1 MTGVPHVNHDQVA
14 VVTGGGRGI
23 GFAIAGALADT
34 GYHVVILDSGV
45 QLDGQRPDAGPAA
58 EAASRLAARGGSA
71 EGIACDVADA
81 DLVQT
86 AFAGLA
92 ERRGRVDVLV
102 NVAGILRPGPFLEDT
117 RSTWDAVLGT
127 HLGGHINTIGAVLP
141 GMLSRGSGRIINF
154 TSTAALLGSRRQP
167 AYSTVKEGI
176 VGLSRR
182 LASLLA
188 SAGVSVN
195 AVAPAAATRMSTGL
209 RVTHAE
215 KLSERRPDLYDRDAA
230 HVGRFVRWL
239 SGPESA
245 GVTGKL
251 FLASG
256 NYVIEYEHLRLR
268 KWSMIPPDGTGPE
281 PVVTG
286 SQLAECLRWVI
297 GRPHPTLIGPW
308 PTRDFRLATV
318 ERLFEGAS
326 IGPDLTAAP
335 AQDRDRREAAAVLA
349 IGDDERSASVLG
361 QAGDVVRA
369 EDWPSRA
376 GGVAAVPAAGAVVFA
391 PDLAAA
397 GGMLPDPGAARSAVA
412 DLLGHVQSAVEL
424 TAHHDDRGV
433 VIVLPGWLPWL
444 DEHADLARWLAWYA
458 AVGLVRGAAATEAIY
473 GVRVNGLVLGQG
485 HQRLAGATV
494 RYLLAAESSWLNGY
508 VLTVDERGVGLLSDE
523 EPRWQGYT
531 TEEELALPKG
541 LLANLSD

>member
-1 MTGVPHVNHDQVA
+1 M
-14 VVTGGGRGI
+14 
-23 GFAIAGALADT
+23 
-34 GYHVVILDSGV
+34 
-45 QLDGQRPDAGPAA
+45 
-58 EAASRLAARGGSA
+58 
-71 EGIACDVADA
+71 ADA
-81 DLVQT
+81 DLVRT

-117 RSTWDAVLGT
+117 RGTWDAVLGT

-167 AYSTVKEGI
+167 AYSTAKEGI

-182 LASLLA
+182 LASLLS

-215 KLSERRPDLYDRDAA
+215 KLAERRPDLYDRDAA

-239 SGPESA
+239 AGPEAA

-256 NYVIEYEHLRLR
+256 NYVTEYEHLRLR
-268 KWSMIPPDGTGPE
+268 KWSVIPPDGTGPE

-326 IGPDLTAAP
+326 IGPDLAAAP

-361 QAGDVVRA
+361 QAGR
-369 EDWPSRA
+369 RR
-376 GGVAAVPAAGAVVFA
+376 
-391 PDLAAA
+391 
-397 GGMLPDPGAARSAVA
+397 PGRGLAVA
-412 DLLGHVQSAVEL
+412 
-424 TAHHDDRGV
+424 
-433 VIVLPGWLPWL
+433 
-444 DEHADLARWLAWYA
+444 
-458 AVGLVRGAAATEAIY
+458 
-473 GVRVNGLVLGQG
+473 
-485 HQRLAGATV
+485 
-494 RYLLAAESSWLNGY
+494 
-508 VLTVDERGVGLLSDE
+508 
-523 EPRWQGYT
+523 
-531 TEEELALPKG
+531 
-541 LLANLSD
+541 